1 MAIPYW
7 SGSLHLV
14 FACFEHIIAK
24 EAECKVVIRSND
36 AGECGDKCDRVKEV
50 LNYLRYVH
58 FKLWIIVKL
67 FIINNMDNKE
77 DLITAQLAMLL
88 GTKLDAK
95 TKFKLLDMID
105 PRPIEVV
112 GDIDPSAILTQE
124 KLMNVIKG

>member
-1 MAIPYW
+1 
-7 SGSLHLV
+7 
-14 FACFEHIIAK
+14 
-24 EAECKVVIRSND
+24 
-36 AGECGDKCDRVKEV
+36 
-50 LNYLRYVH
+50 
-58 FKLWIIVKL
+58 
-67 FIINNMDNKE
+67 MDNKE

-88 GTKLDAK
+88 GSKLDAK